1 MKWLHNLIK
10 GIYLT
15 GALFAFQACYG
26 TVRAPEDYGGE
37 TDMTFSLVSA
47 KTGAPIEGV
56 KISTSLTEET
66 YNNYG
71 GTEAGVTDSDGKC
84 TVTLYYRRS
93 LESPYIHFDGPD
105 GLYFPKDTTLADLRE
120 RTVVVKLNP
129 ME

>member
-1 MKWLHNLIK
+1 MKWLHNLVK
-10 GIYLT
+10 GISLT

-26 TVRAPEDYGGE
+26 TVRPPEDQS
-37 TDMTFSLVSA
+37 TPMTFSLVSA
-47 KTGAPIEGV
+47 KSGAPIEGV
-56 KISTSLTEET
+56 KISTSLTRDT

-71 GTEAGVTDSDGKC
+71 GSDAGITGPDGTCK
-84 TVTLYYRRS
+84 VMLYYRRG

-129 ME
+129 VE